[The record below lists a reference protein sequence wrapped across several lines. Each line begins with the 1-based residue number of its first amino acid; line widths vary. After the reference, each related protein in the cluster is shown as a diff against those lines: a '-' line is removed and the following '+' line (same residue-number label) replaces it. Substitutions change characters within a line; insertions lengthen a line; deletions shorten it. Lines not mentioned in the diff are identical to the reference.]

1 MSDIST
7 RNRSNRNRGAAA
19 ERELARWIRDELGI
33 DVARNLKQFQKSQE
47 GDLTPVGPFLIECKY
62 HARLNVREWWKQAV
76 EQAKKANAV
85 PVVAYKVA
93 RKGWRFV
100 LPMDFRGVDLATGAP
115 TLCWQREFEYT
126 MDVGPACFALIVR
139 EAL

>member
-1 MSDIST
+1 MTDASA
-7 RNRSNRNRGAAA
+7 RGRSNRNRGAAA

-33 DVARNLKQFQKSQE
+33 DVARNLKQMQQSQE

-62 HARLNVREWWKQAV
+62 HARVNVRDWWRQASG
-76 EQAKKANAV
+76 QAKKAALV

-100 LPMDFRGVDLATGAP
+100 LPYTTNIPGPAESWRYDY
-115 TLCWQREFEYT
+115 EYT

-139 EAL
+139 ESL

>member
-1 MSDIST
+1 MSDASA
-7 RNRSNRNRGAAA
+7 RGRSNRNRGAAA

-33 DVARNLKQFQKSQE
+33 DVSRQLKQFQEAQHF
-47 GDLTPVGPFLIECKY
+47 DLTPVGPFGIEAKY
-62 HARLNVREWWKQAV
+62 HARINVKDWWKQAV
-76 EQAKKANAV
+76 VSAKASSLI

-100 LPMDFRGVDLATGAP
+100 LPHTSAQGDWSHDY
-115 TLCWQREFEYT
+115 EFT
-126 MDVGPACFALIVR
+126 VDVGPACFAMIAR

>member
-1 MSDIST
+1 MSKDASA
-7 RNRSNRNRGAAA
+7 RGRSNRNRGAAA

-33 DVARNLKQFQKSQE
+33 DVSRQLKQFQEAQHF
-47 GDLTPVGPFLIECKY
+47 DLTPVGPFGIECKY
-62 HARLNVREWWKQAV
+62 HARLNVRDWWKQAASS
-76 EQAKKANAV
+76 AKASGLV

-100 LPMDFRGVDLATGAP
+100 LPHTSAQGEWSHDY
-115 TLCWQREFEYT
+115 EYT
-126 MDVGPACFALIVR
+126 VDVGPACFAMIVR

>member
-1 MSDIST
+1 MSKDASA
-7 RNRSNRNRGAAA
+7 RGRSNRNRGAAA

-33 DVARNLKQFQKSQE
+33 DVARELKQFQQAQHF
-47 GDLTPVGPFLIECKY
+47 DLTPVGPFGIECKY
-62 HARLNVREWWKQAV
+62 HARLNVRDWWKQAASS
-76 EQAKKANAV
+76 AKASGLV

-100 LPMDFRGVDLATGAP
+100 LPVSKPEGHWYNMAWLY
-115 TLCWQREFEYT
+115 EYEYT
-126 MDVGPACFALIVR
+126 MDVGPACFAMIVR

>member
-1 MSDIST
+1 MTDASA
-7 RNRSNRNRGAAA
+7 RGRSNRNRGAAA

-33 DVARNLKQFQKSQE
+33 DVARNLKAYQQSQE

-62 HARLNVREWWKQAV
+62 WEEVRVERWWKQAS
-76 EQAKKANAV
+76 EQAKKAGLI
-85 PVVAYKVA
+85 PVVAYKVS

-100 LPMDFRGVDLATGAP
+100 LPYTTNIPGPAQSWRYDY
-115 TLCWQREFEYT
+115 EYT
-126 MDVGPACFALIVR
+126 MDVGPECFAMIVR